1 MDGKFKDLFDGPL
14 SGLSNK
20 SLDSVFSVPYYLGKE
35 TL

>member
-1 MDGKFKDLFDGPL
+1 MCKNQCERPL

-20 SLDSVFSVPYYLGKE
+20 SLDSVLSVSYYLGKE